1 MRTFL
6 ASVDEEKLR
15 RYGTAPQQDGLD
27 WESILRREETLEVRL
42 RSTETQSTYNIC
54 CRGGRRD

>member
-1 MRTFL
+1 MQTFL

-27 WESILRREETLEVRL
+27 WESILRREETL
-42 RSTETQSTYNIC
+42 
-54 CRGGRRD
+54 G

>member
-15 RYGTAPQQDGLD
+15 RYSTAPQQDRLE

-54 CRGGRRD
+54 SRGD